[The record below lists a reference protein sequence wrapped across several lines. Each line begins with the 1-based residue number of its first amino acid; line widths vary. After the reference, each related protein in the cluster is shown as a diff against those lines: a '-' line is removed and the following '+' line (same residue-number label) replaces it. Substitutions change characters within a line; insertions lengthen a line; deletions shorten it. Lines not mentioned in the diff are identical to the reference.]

1 MIRRKKS
8 IYLAVLALSAVS
20 LSGCGEVS
28 NNSEGYVLTSEYN
41 GIKLDIN
48 TNDIIERYIS
58 ENRNEHAA
66 ALYDALNEVVI
77 RMAFEEG
84 GVLAD
89 FKSTVEREATEAVN
103 KKKDEIDEGD
113 QTWDE
118 FLKGEI
124 PGDDLTTEQR
134 EQEYFLDQE
143 YTAMKSTV
151 DEQYF
156 DKFSD
161 YKRDAN
167 ADDAAL
173 QDEYN
178 LLYGTNG
185 YIQKKVPY
193 DIRHILIQVDA
204 SDDYGYSRGH
214 ISATNIEDMYR
225 VFEALI
231 GGNDFADVANSYT
244 DDTGNDG
251 ENGKNGGEYLMDNAE
266 SFVNEFKLGVYTY
279 DLLINNQYIR
289 EGMSEADKTIYK
301 EKYDNLHIPESAE
314 EGLTN
319 FGVTYIPYEV
329 IQKLYDVRNVTTAN
343 GVSVYDGNEDYL
355 PRNIYFNKY
364 FQNRNIAFV
373 TDERMLTT
381 EELIGQETVPS
392 NWSSYNAEGN
402 AMLTRKDTVTGETV
416 FSDIDADGHYETA
429 GKDQT
434 YGRDKK
440 YERVADNKHFQPL
453 TINGVTKNVLCDT
466 NGNPIMVVRNQESS
480 SGIHLIVIE
489 RSAFDTTGATQDKP
503 WKSTIEEY
511 YAPVSPKDT
520 DSFVNGRPDWNID
533 DFPSYKDGEVT
544 VPKKTYVQ
552 TEVIRADS
560 DVNDTVTNYT
570 ARVSTLSNEIKGTI
584 DTYDT
589 YFWLNPGKYTLNK
602 IANSDVQAMVNTY
615 IEKEINATEES
626 SAQTLKDSWINY
638 LNSIVQQT
646 RERQYMLL
654 PEILATEFG
663 NPDLYKEGAPG
674 YNAAYYDV
682 SGNTNGG
689 TSTGSENA

>member
-8 IYLAVLALSAVS
+8 VYLAVLALSAVS

-118 FLKGEI
+118 FLEGEI

-143 YTAMKSTV
+143 YTAMKTTV

-156 DKFSD
+156 DRFSG
-161 YKRDAN
+161 YERDAN

-279 DLLINNQYIR
+279 DLLINNQYNR
-289 EGMSEADKTIYK
+289 EGMSDADIAIYD
-301 EKYDNLHIPESAE
+301 EKYNNLHIPTSAE
-314 EGLTN
+314 EGLTD

-381 EELIGQETVPS
+381 EELIGEETVPS
-392 NWSSYNAEGN
+392 DWSSYGADGN
-402 AMLTRKDTVTGETV
+402 AMLTREDAVSGEKV
-416 FSDIDADGHYETA
+416 FSDINDDGHYETSA
-429 GKDQT
+429 QT
-434 YGRDKK
+434 
-440 YERVADNKHFQPL
+440 YERVANNNLFQPL

-489 RSAFDTTGATQDKP
+489 RSAFDTTGATEKEP

-520 DSFVNGRPDWNID
+520 DSFVNGRPDWNVD
-533 DFPSYKDGEVT
+533 DFPSYTDGEVT

-552 TEVIRADS
+552 TEVIKADS
-560 DVNDTVTNYT
+560 DVNDTVSNYT
-570 ARVSTLSNEIKGTI
+570 ARVSTLSSEIKGSI

-626 SAQTLKDSWINY
+626 SAQTLEDSWINY

-663 NPDLYKEGAPG
+663 NPNLYKEGAPG

>member
-118 FLKGEI
+118 FLEGEI

-143 YTAMKSTV
+143 YTAMKTTV

-156 DKFSD
+156 DRFSD

-251 ENGKNGGEYLMDNAE
+251 DNGKNGGEYLMDNAE

-279 DLLINNQYIR
+279 DLLINNQYNR
-289 EGMSEADKTIYK
+289 EGMSPADVAIYD
-301 EKYDNLHIPESAE
+301 EKYSNLHIPKSAE
-314 EGLTN
+314 EGLTG
-319 FGVTYIPYEV
+319 FGVTYIPYQV

-373 TDERMLTT
+373 TNERMLTT
-381 EELIGQETVPS
+381 EELIGEETVPS
-392 NWSSYNAEGN
+392 DWSSYPAEGN
-402 AMLTRKDTVTGETV
+402 AMLTRKDAVSGETV
-416 FSDIDADGHYETA
+416 FSDIDDTGHYETA
-429 GKDQT
+429 GSDQT
-434 YGRDKK
+434 
-440 YERVADNKHFQPL
+440 YERVADNKLFQPL

-480 SGIHLIVIE
+480 AGIHLIVIE
-489 RSAFDTTGATQDKP
+489 RSAFDTTGATEKEP

-533 DFPSYKDGEVT
+533 DFPSYTDGEVT

-552 TEVIRADS
+552 TEVIKADS

-570 ARVSTLSNEIKGTI
+570 SRVSTLSSEIKGSI

-626 SAQTLKDSWINY
+626 SAKTLEDSWINY
-638 LNSIVQQT
+638 LNSIRQQT

>member
-118 FLKGEI
+118 FLEGEI

-134 EQEYFLDQE
+134 EQEFFLDQE
-143 YTAMKSTV
+143 YTAMKTTV

-156 DKFSD
+156 DGFSD

-251 ENGKNGGEYLMDNAE
+251 DNGKNGGEYLMDNAE
-266 SFVNEFKLGVYTY
+266 PFVNEFKLGVYTY
-279 DLLINNQYIR
+279 DLLINNQYNR
-289 EGMSEADKTIYK
+289 EGMSPADGAIYD
-301 EKYDNLHIPESAE
+301 EKYSNLHIPESAE
-314 EGLTN
+314 EGLTD

-329 IQKLYDVRNVTTAN
+329 IQELYDVRNVTTAN

-373 TDERMLTT
+373 TNERMLTT
-381 EELIGQETVPS
+381 EELIGEETVPS
-392 NWSSYNAEGN
+392 DWSSYNAEGN
-402 AMLTRKDTVTGETV
+402 AMLTRKDAVSGETV
-416 FSDIDADGHYETA
+416 FSDIDANGHYETA
-429 GKDQT
+429 GSGQT
-434 YGRDKK
+434 
-440 YERVADNKHFQPL
+440 YERVADNELFQPL

-480 SGIHLIVIE
+480 AGIHLIVIE
-489 RSAFDTTGATQDKP
+489 RSAFDTTGATQDEP

-533 DFPSYKDGEVT
+533 DFPSYTDGEVT

-552 TEVIRADS
+552 TEVIKADS

-570 ARVSTLSNEIKGTI
+570 SRVSTLSSEIKGSI

-626 SAQTLKDSWINY
+626 SAKTLEDSWINY
-638 LNSIVQQT
+638 LNSIRQQT

>member
-118 FLKGEI
+118 FLEGEI

-134 EQEYFLDQE
+134 EQEFFLDQE
-143 YTAMKSTV
+143 YTAMKTTV

-156 DKFSD
+156 DRFSD

-251 ENGKNGGEYLMDNAE
+251 DNGKNGGEYLMDNAE
-266 SFVNEFKLGVYTY
+266 SFVNEFKLGIYTY

-289 EGMSEADKTIYK
+289 EGMSPADGAIYD
-301 EKYDNLHIPESAE
+301 EKYSNLHIPESAE
-314 EGLTN
+314 EGLTD

-329 IQKLYDVRNVTTAN
+329 IQELYDVRNVTTAN

-373 TDERMLTT
+373 TNERMLTT
-381 EELIGQETVPS
+381 EELIGEETVPS
-392 NWSSYNAEGN
+392 DWSSYNAEGN
-402 AMLTRKDTVTGETV
+402 AMLTRKDAVSGETV
-416 FSDIDADGHYETA
+416 FSDIDAPEVRSGNVHVALNVRKTA
-429 GKDQT
+429 GIYELTFEIDGVVQVVCDRCLDDMDQPVSSVDILKVKLGDDYLEDGDMVIIPEDEGEINVAWYIYEFIALDIPIKHVHEAGKCNKAMEGKLNQYLRT
-434 YGRDKK
+434 LADDENQDEDESDDSVTRDKVDPRWNELK
-440 YERVADNKHFQPL
+440 KIIDN
-453 TINGVTKNVLCDT
+453 N
-466 NGNPIMVVRNQESS
+466 
-480 SGIHLIVIE
+480 
-489 RSAFDTTGATQDKP
+489 
-503 WKSTIEEY
+503 
-511 YAPVSPKDT
+511 
-520 DSFVNGRPDWNID
+520 
-533 DFPSYKDGEVT
+533 
-544 VPKKTYVQ
+544 
-552 TEVIRADS
+552 
-560 DVNDTVTNYT
+560 
-570 ARVSTLSNEIKGTI
+570 
-584 DTYDT
+584 
-589 YFWLNPGKYTLNK
+589 
-602 IANSDVQAMVNTY
+602 
-615 IEKEINATEES
+615 
-626 SAQTLKDSWINY
+626 
-638 LNSIVQQT
+638 
-646 RERQYMLL
+646 
-654 PEILATEFG
+654 
-663 NPDLYKEGAPG
+663 
-674 YNAAYYDV
+674 
-682 SGNTNGG
+682 
-689 TSTGSENA
+689 

>member
-118 FLKGEI
+118 FLEGEI

-143 YTAMKSTV
+143 YTAMKTTV

-156 DKFSD
+156 DRFSG
-161 YKRDAN
+161 YERDAN

-279 DLLINNQYIR
+279 DLLINNQYNR
-289 EGMSEADKTIYK
+289 EGMSDADKAIYD
-301 EKYDNLHIPESAE
+301 EKYNNLHIPTSAE
-314 EGLTN
+314 EGLTD

-381 EELIGQETVPS
+381 EELIGEETVPS
-392 NWSSYNAEGN
+392 DWSSYGADGN
-402 AMLTRKDTVTGETV
+402 AMLTREDAVSGEKV
-416 FSDIDADGHYETA
+416 FSDINDDGHYETS
-429 GKDQT
+429 DQT
-434 YGRDKK
+434 
-440 YERVADNKHFQPL
+440 YERVANNDLFQPL

-489 RSAFDTTGATQDKP
+489 RSAFDTTGATEKEP

-520 DSFVNGRPDWNID
+520 DSFVNGRPDWNVD
-533 DFPSYKDGEVT
+533 DFPSYTDGEVT

-552 TEVIRADS
+552 TEVIKADS
-560 DVNDTVTNYT
+560 DVNDTVSNYT
-570 ARVSTLSNEIKGTI
+570 ARVSTLSSEIKGSI

-626 SAQTLKDSWINY
+626 SAQTLEDSWINY

-654 PEILATEFG
+654 PEILAAEFG
-663 NPDLYKEGAPG
+663 NPNLYKEGAPG

>member
-77 RMAFEEG
+77 RMAFEKDG
-84 GVLAD
+84 DLAL

-103 KKKDEIDEGD
+103 KKKNEIDEGD

-118 FLKGEI
+118 FLEGEI

-156 DKFSD
+156 DRFSG
-161 YKRDAN
+161 YKRDAK

-266 SFVNEFKLGVYTY
+266 PFVNEFKLGVYTY
-279 DLLINNQYIR
+279 DLLINNQYNR
-289 EGMSEADKTIYK
+289 EGMSDADQTIYD
-301 EKYDNLHIPESAE
+301 EKYDNLHIPTSVE
-314 EGLTN
+314 EGLTG

-381 EELIGQETVPS
+381 EELIGQETVPD

-402 AMLTRKDTVTGETV
+402 AMLTRKDAVSGETV

-429 GKDQT
+429 GSDQT
-434 YGRDKK
+434 VINPT
-440 YERVADNKHFQPL
+440 YERVADNKLFQPL
-453 TINGVTKNVLCDT
+453 TINEVTKNVLCDT

-489 RSAFDTTGATQDKP
+489 RSAFDTTGATEKEP

-520 DSFVNGRPDWNID
+520 DSFVNGKPDWNID

-552 TEVIRADS
+552 TEKITANS
-560 DVNDTVTNYT
+560 DVNDTVANYT
-570 ARVSTLSNEIKGTI
+570 ARVSTLSGEIKGTI

-589 YFWLNPGKYTLNK
+589 YFWLNPGKYALNK

-626 SAQTLKDSWINY
+626 SAQTLEDSWINY

-663 NPDLYKEGAPG
+663 NPNLYKEGAPG

>member
-118 FLKGEI
+118 FLEGEI

-134 EQEYFLDQE
+134 EQEFFLDQE
-143 YTAMKSTV
+143 YTAMKTTV

-156 DKFSD
+156 DRFSD

-251 ENGKNGGEYLMDNAE
+251 DNGKNGGEYLMDNAE

-279 DLLINNQYIR
+279 DLLINNQYNR
-289 EGMSEADKTIYK
+289 EGMSPADGAIYD
-301 EKYDNLHIPESAE
+301 EKYSNLHIPESAE
-314 EGLTN
+314 EGLTG

-373 TDERMLTT
+373 TNERMLTT
-381 EELIGQETVPS
+381 EELIGEETVPS
-392 NWSSYNAEGN
+392 DWSSYNAEGN
-402 AMLTRKDTVTGETV
+402 AMLTRKDAVSGETV
-416 FSDIDADGHYETA
+416 FSDIDDTGHYETA
-429 GKDQT
+429 GSGQT
-434 YGRDKK
+434 
-440 YERVADNKHFQPL
+440 YERVADNKLFQPL

-466 NGNPIMVVRNQESS
+466 NGNPIMVFRNQESS

-489 RSAFDTTGATQDKP
+489 RSAFDTTGATEKEP

-533 DFPSYKDGEVT
+533 DFPSYTDGEVT

-552 TEVIRADS
+552 TEVIKADS
-560 DVNDTVTNYT
+560 DVNDTVSNYT
-570 ARVSTLSNEIKGTI
+570 ARVTTLSDEIKGTI

-626 SAQTLKDSWINY
+626 SAKTLEDSWINY
-638 LNSIVQQT
+638 LNSIRQQT

-689 TSTGSENA
+689 TSTFSENA